1 LKAKEASIHEGG
13 SGSSDGVQT
22 VAMSHANS
30 VRSFFTDTFVFTG
43 SSLISL
49 VVSGGVAFLIPKY
62 LPIEDY
68 GYYKLFYLY
77 VTYVSLLYLSFT
89 DGVYLRL
96 SGKDITE
103 AGAEIE
109 RATRFLLLQLMV
121 VVVPSALL
129 IILFIHEPAHRVVAI
144 MLLPFLV
151 VFGIQELF
159 YRTTIA
165 TRRFR
170 LAGIVNIGMC
180 FASAGAVLLLVSLGY
195 LRFYYFIAMGLA
207 MEFLNLVVLGL
218 YLRKYVI
225 LKRSSLAVVLNYG
238 KENISSG
245 IFVMLGGM
253 AFVIILS
260 LDRLMTSSFFTVEKF
275 AMYAFAGSLLTTIY
289 TLVNSMSSVVFPHL
303 SAASDDV
310 RQKAY
315 SQGKPL
321 LIMLWGLMLSLFFP
335 MSLVIRLY
343 LPNYSESMPILRVLF
358 CSVGFGVV
366 IQIIHQNYYWVY
378 RKQRRYLLWGF
389 VTVCLLV
396 GLNILAIKLVG
407 TLLSV
412 AVATLISFLVWYL
425 LNEIELRNMGGESRF
440 RMMRNLV
447 GILTYLGVFLSSSL
461 LIGGT
466 IAPMLVYLASFA
478 LLTCLIFGP
487 ELRRLIAMRERM
499 RV

>member
-1 LKAKEASIHEGG
+1 MATS
-13 SGSSDGVQT
+13 Q
-22 VAMSHANS
+22 ANS
-30 VRSFFTDTFVFTG
+30 VRSFFTDTFFLTG
-43 SSLISL
+43 SSIVSL
-49 VVSGGVAFLIPKY
+49 VINGSVALLIPKY
-62 LPIEDY
+62 LPIDDY
-68 GYYKLFYLY
+68 GYYQLFYLY

-89 DGVYLRL
+89 DGVWLRL

-103 AGAEIE
+103 AGAEVE
-109 RATRFLLLQLMV
+109 RAVRFLLQQQMAV
-121 VVVPSALL
+121 IIPSALL
-129 IILFIHEPAHRVVAI
+129 ILFLIHEPDHRMLAI
-144 MLLPFLV
+144 MLLPFMLISS
-151 VFGIQELF
+151 IQDLF
-159 YRTTIA
+159 YRITIA

-170 LAGIVNIGMC
+170 FAGIVNVGMC
-180 FASAGAVLLLVSLGY
+180 IVSAGGVLLLVFLGY

-207 MEFLNLVVLGL
+207 ITFLNLVVLGL
-218 YLRKYVI
+218 YLRKYVT
-225 LKRSSLAVVLNYG
+225 LKRSSLSALLNYG
-238 KENISSG
+238 KENMSSG

-253 AFVIILS
+253 TFVIILGI
-260 LDRLMTSSFFTVEKF
+260 DRLMTSSFFTVEKF
-275 AMYAFAGSLLTTIY
+275 AMYALAGSLLTTIY
-289 TLVNSMSSVVFPHL
+289 TLINSVSTVAFPHL
-303 SAASDDV
+303 SAASDGV

-315 SQGKPL
+315 SRGKPL

-335 MSLVIRLY
+335 GSMIIRLY
-343 LPNYSESMPILRVLF
+343 LPHYSESVPILRVLF

-378 RKQRRYLLWGF
+378 HKHQRYLLWGF

-440 RMMRNLV
+440 RMARNLV
-447 GILTYLGVFLSSSL
+447 GILSYLGVFLSSSL

-466 IAPMLVYLASFA
+466 ITPMLVYLASFA

-487 ELRRLIAMRERM
+487 ELRRLIAMGKRM

>member
-1 LKAKEASIHEGG
+1 LKAKEASIHEGVA
-13 SGSSDGVQT
+13 GSSGGVQT
-22 VAMSHANS
+22 VAMGQANS

-49 VVSGGVAFLIPKY
+49 AISGGAALLIPKY

-68 GYYKLFYLY
+68 GYYQLFYLY

-103 AGAEIE
+103 ASAEID
-109 RATRFLLLQLMV
+109 RATRFLFLQLMV

-129 IILFIHEPAHRVVAI
+129 IFLFIHEPAHRMVVI
-144 MLLPFLV
+144 MLLPFMV
-151 VFGIQELF
+151 ISGIQELF
-159 YRTTIA
+159 YRVTIA
-165 TRRFR
+165 TRRFKF
-170 LAGIVNIGMC
+170 AGIVNIGMC
-180 FASAGAVLLLVSLGY
+180 LASAGGVLLLVSLGY

-207 MEFLNLVVLGL
+207 MTFLNLVVLGL
-218 YLRKYVI
+218 YLRKYVV
-225 LKRSSLAVVLNYG
+225 LKRSSLSALLNYG

-245 IFVMLGGM
+245 IFIMLGGM

-275 AMYAFAGSLLTTIY
+275 ALYAFAGSLLTTIY
-289 TLVNSMSSVVFPHL
+289 TLVNSVSTVAFPHL

-343 LPNYSESMPILRVLF
+343 LPHYSESLPILRVLF

-378 RKQRRYLLWGF
+378 RKQRRYLLWGS
-389 VTVCLLV
+389 VILCLLV

-412 AVATLISFLVWYL
+412 AVANLIIFLVWYL
-425 LNEIELRNMGGESRF
+425 LNEIELRNMTGESRF
-440 RMMRNLV
+440 RMARNLV
-447 GILTYLGVFLSSSL
+447 GILIYLGVFLSSSL
-461 LIGGT
+461 MIGGT

-487 ELRRLIAMRERM
+487 ELRRLVAMRERM
-499 RV
+499 RR